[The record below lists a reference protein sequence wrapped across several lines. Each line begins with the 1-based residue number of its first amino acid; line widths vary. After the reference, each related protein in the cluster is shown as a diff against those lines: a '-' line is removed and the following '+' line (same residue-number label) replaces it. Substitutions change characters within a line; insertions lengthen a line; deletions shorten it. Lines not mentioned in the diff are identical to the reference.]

1 MYAYNQ
7 ISIYIFRCKLIICVW
22 VYFISL
28 LFPGTFSHIFPKLF
42 SKNLVLNICVT
53 FMVVVLV
60 TQLSDSDPMDCSPPG
75 SSVHGILQAGKLEWV
90 VMPATT

>member
-60 TQLSDSDPMDCSPPG
+60 TQLSDSVIPWT
-75 SSVHGILQAGKLEWV
+75 VALQALLSMGFSRQEN
-90 VMPATT
+90 